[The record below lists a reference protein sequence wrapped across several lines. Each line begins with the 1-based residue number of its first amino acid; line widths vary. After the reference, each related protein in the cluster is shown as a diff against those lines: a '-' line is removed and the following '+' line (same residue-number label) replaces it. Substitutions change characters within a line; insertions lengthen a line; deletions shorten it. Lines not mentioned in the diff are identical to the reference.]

1 MTARGI
7 VRAVQSPY
15 TRAWVSAQPTASDVQ
30 EESRTKTPSPSGRLL
45 LRMPPDLHGE
55 LAQAA
60 EREGTSLNGY
70 ITARLAESVGRSS
83 AEGDATVRSGSGVS
97 STTLTRLLIA
107 NVVTV
112 AVAAAAAVV
121 ILLVA
126 WLG

>member
-1 MTARGI
+1 MRGI
-7 VRAVQSPY
+7 VRTLRSPY
-15 TRAWVSAQPTASDVQ
+15 TRRLVSAQPSASDVH
-30 EESRTKTPSPSGRLL
+30 EASRTKTPSPSGRLL

-55 LAQAA
+55 LAEAA

-70 ITARLAESVGRSS
+70 IVTRLGESVGRTAASRDPASQGLS
-83 AEGDATVRSGSGVS
+83 AV
-97 STTLTRLLIA
+97 TLRWLLIA

-112 AVAAAAAVV
+112 ALASVAAIV

>member
-1 MTARGI
+1 MHRI
-7 VRAVQSPY
+7 VRTVSSPY
-15 TRAWVSAQPTASDVQ
+15 TRRLVSAQPSASDVH

-60 EREGTSLNGY
+60 ERDGTSLNGY
-70 ITARLAESVGRSS
+70 IIARLGEAVGRTPEGGMAGGASGLS
-83 AEGDATVRSGSGVS
+83 AV
-97 STTLTRLLIA
+97 TLRRLLIA

-112 AVAAAAAVV
+112 ALASVAALA

>member
-1 MTARGI
+1 MARGI
-7 VRAVQSPY
+7 VRAVRSPY
-15 TRAWVSAQPTASDVQ
+15 TRAWVSAQPSSDVQ

-70 ITARLAESVGRSS
+70 ITARLAESVGRPGSDGAATARTGSAVPSS
-83 AEGDATVRSGSGVS
+83 
-97 STTLTRLLIA
+97 TLTRLLIA

-112 AVAAAAAVV
+112 AVAAVAAVV

>member
-1 MTARGI
+1 MARGI
-7 VRAVQSPY
+7 VRAVRSPY
-15 TRAWVSAQPTASDVQ
+15 TRAWVSAQPSASDVQ
-30 EESRTKTPSPSGRLL
+30 EASRAKTPSPSGRLL

-70 ITARLAESVGRSS
+70 ITARLAESVGRTGS
-83 AEGDATVRSGSGVS
+83 EGAAAVRTGSGVS
-97 STTLTRLLIA
+97 PTTLTRLLVA

-112 AVAAAAAVV
+112 AVAAVAAVV

-126 WLG
+126 WVG

>member
-1 MTARGI
+1 MRRSV
-7 VRAVQSPY
+7 VRTGTSPY
-15 TRAWVSAQPTASDVQ
+15 TRGWVSAQPSVSEAV
-30 EESRTKTPSPSGRLL
+30 EARRTKTPSPSGRLL

-70 ITARLAESVGRSS
+70 IIARLGESVGRS
-83 AEGDATVRSGSGVS
+83 AENGSGPISLS
-97 STTLTRLLIA
+97 SNTLSRLLLV

-112 AVAAAAAVV
+112 ALASVAAVV

>member
-1 MTARGI
+1 MRRVV
-7 VRAVQSPY
+7 VRAGTRPY
-15 TRAWVSAQPTASDVQ
+15 TRRWVSVQPSASDVD
-30 EESRTKTPSPSGRLL
+30 EASRQKTPLPSGRLL
-45 LRMPPDLHGE
+45 LRMPPNLHGE

-70 ITARLAESVGRSS
+70 IIARLSESVGR
-83 AEGDATVRSGSGVS
+83 ATNETGANAPGSGALS
-97 STTLTRLLIA
+97 STTLRRLLIA

-112 AVAAAAAVV
+112 TVASVAAVV

>member
-1 MTARGI
+1 MHRI
-7 VRAVQSPY
+7 VRTVSSPY
-15 TRAWVSAQPTASDVQ
+15 TRRLVSAQPSASDVH

-70 ITARLAESVGRSS
+70 IIARLGEAVGRTPESGAAASS
-83 AEGDATVRSGSGVS
+83 GLSAVTVR
-97 STTLTRLLIA
+97 RLLIA

-112 AVAAAAAVV
+112 ALASVAALA

>member
-1 MTARGI
+1 MRRI
-7 VRAVQSPY
+7 VRTVASPY
-15 TRAWVSAQPTASDVQ
+15 TRRLVSAQPSASDIH
-30 EESRTKTPSPSGRLL
+30 EGSRTKTPSPSGRLL

-60 EREGTSLNGY
+60 ERDGTSLNGY
-70 ITARLAESVGRSS
+70 IIARLGEAVGRTPEIGAVAGSPGLS
-83 AEGDATVRSGSGVS
+83 AI
-97 STTLTRLLIA
+97 TLRRLLIA

-112 AVAAAAAVV
+112 ALASVAALA

>member
-1 MTARGI
+1 
-7 VRAVQSPY
+7 
-15 TRAWVSAQPTASDVQ
+15 
-30 EESRTKTPSPSGRLL
+30 
-45 LRMPPDLHGE
+45 MPPDLHAA

-70 ITARLAESVGRSS
+70 ITAHLRESVGREVAENGS
-83 AEGDATVRSGSGVS
+83 ADVAQAPTNTTV
-97 STTLTRLLIA
+97 TRLLVA

-112 AVAAAAAVV
+112 TLAALAAIG

>member
-1 MTARGI
+1 VG
-7 VRAVQSPY
+7 VRRVVRTGSRPY
-15 TRAWVSAQPTASDVQ
+15 TRRWVSAQPSASEVA
-30 EESRTKTPSPSGRLL
+30 EVGRTKTPSPSGRLL

-70 ITARLAESVGRSS
+70 IITRLGESVGWPVENGGAARAPSISS
-83 AEGDATVRSGSGVS
+83 Q
-97 STTLTRLLIA
+97 TLRRLLIA

-112 AVAAAAAVV
+112 ALASLAALA

>member
-1 MTARGI
+1 MRRI
-7 VRAVQSPY
+7 VRTVSSPY
-15 TRAWVSAQPTASDVQ
+15 TRRLVSAQPSASDVH
-30 EESRTKTPSPSGRLL
+30 EASRTKTPSPSGRLL

-70 ITARLAESVGRSS
+70 IITRLGESVGRTSENGAATGSS
-83 AEGDATVRSGSGVS
+83 AL
-97 STTLTRLLIA
+97 STITLRRLLIA

-112 AVAAAAAVV
+112 ALASLAALA

>member
-1 MTARGI
+1 
-7 VRAVQSPY
+7 
-15 TRAWVSAQPTASDVQ
+15 
-30 EESRTKTPSPSGRLL
+30 
-45 LRMPPDLHGE
+45 MPPDLHGE

-70 ITARLAESVGRSS
+70 IITRLGESVGRPVENGAPAQTRGISN
-83 AEGDATVRSGSGVS
+83 V
-97 STTLTRLLIA
+97 TLRRLLIV

-112 AVAAAAAVV
+112 AFASIAAVA